1 MDTCVVKHFN
11 KPAPSSYAPTGR
23 ELRSAFFRSSERGF
37 SGFVMD
43 PSDLYRKFAVEI
55 LVDGYPVRVVRADAA
70 VHDLNTERVGDG
82 CYGFSCSL
90 DDEVLNEAAVV
101 EARLANLGTGVGVP
115 IALAR
120 PSDRAANQSA
130 RATVSWLGGL
140 RFSGWI
146 GGRQETAIVDVLVD
160 GALVTRVRAS
170 GWCHIG
176 GSEQDSGAVRAFDF
190 HLPEKFADGDVHR
203 LTLVDKA
210 GENVGEGPAFFI
222 AYADGLRAAIVGLGV
237 SEQERLRADLFD
249 RLLPMSVPF
258 SEYPA
263 WRDRLPM
270 PSTPASMSRVGVIM
284 VGNGRTDDTLATL
297 EQQAGVDWVA
307 AVLPSTSETTGFCPK
322 LAQEFLQGDGA
333 ECEFVVFTF
342 AGTLFAS
349 PALQRIAEAFER
361 FKNAK
366 AVYCD
371 LEIRSGD
378 GSTWPLALP
387 AFDYERMLEQ
397 GYCAHLFALRH
408 SVAESALGHG
418 AANLYRLINSI
429 RDNDAASSCEIVHL
443 PNPLG
448 TLPEFDKTAA
458 RTALISATRAHL
470 RCRDRSVEVRPG
482 VCGIFPAV
490 HIIRKPPAVR
500 TTIIIP
506 TRNRRDLL
514 NDCVESIRPA
524 LTRSNAEILIVD
536 NDSTDPDALDYLA
549 KAKKQRVKVLHV
561 SGEFNFPR
569 LNNLAARSTRGDV
582 LCFLNN
588 DVKAL
593 DDLWLSEML
602 SRLAADD
609 VGAVGALLVWPSGI
623 VQHGGVVLGPSFAAT
638 HAFNDR
644 IAGDTGYG
652 DLLNVAHEC
661 SAVTA
666 ACMITRRRDYIAV
679 GGMDELRFP
688 VNFNDVDYCLKLRA
702 RGKRIVFTPHARLV
716 HLESASR
723 GSKIKTNQKERFERE
738 LRNLRTKWGSA
749 LAADPYYSPIL
760 SLDPVPFSAL
770 AWPAR
775 KMEPRTNDPPVP
787 SQIPDG
793 F

>member
-1 MDTCVVKHFN
+1 MDTCIVRHLVKR
-11 KPAPSSYAPTGR
+11 APSPAAPIGR
-23 ELRSAFFRSSERGF
+23 GLRSAFFRSSERGF

-43 PSDLYRKFAVEI
+43 TSDPCRKFAVEI
-55 LVDGYPVRVVRADAA
+55 LLDGYPVQIVRADAA
-70 VHDLNTERVGDG
+70 VHDLNTEQVGDG
-82 CYGFSCSL
+82 YYGFSCSL
-90 DDEVLNEAAVV
+90 HDEVLNETAVV
-101 EARLANLGTGVGVP
+101 EARLANLGASVGVP

-120 PSDRAANQSA
+120 PSDREANHSA

-146 GGRQETAIVDVLVD
+146 GGRKETAIADVLVD

-170 GWCHIG
+170 SWCHIG
-176 GSEQDSGAVRAFDF
+176 SSEQDSCAVRAFDF

-203 LTLVDKA
+203 LTLVNKT
-210 GENVGEGPAFFI
+210 GENIVECPVFFI
-222 AYADGLRAAIVGLGV
+222 AYPDRLRAALVGQGV

-258 SEYPA
+258 SEYHA
-263 WRDRLPM
+263 WRDRLPI
-270 PSTPASMSRVGVIM
+270 PSNPTLMSRGGVIM
-284 VGNGRTDDTLATL
+284 VGKGKTENTLATL
-297 EQQAGVDWVA
+297 EQQIDIGWVA
-307 AVLPSTSETTGFCPK
+307 ASLPPTSETTGFCPK
-322 LAQEFLQGDGA
+322 LAQEFLRNDGA

-342 AGTLFAS
+342 AGTLFAPS
-349 PALQRIAEAFER
+349 ALVRIAEVFEQ
-361 FKNAK
+361 FDGAQ

-378 GSTWPLALP
+378 GSAWPLALP

-408 SVAESALGHG
+408 SVAERALCEG
-418 AANLYRLINSI
+418 AANLYRLINCI
-429 RDNDAASSCEIVHL
+429 RDNDAASSREIVHL

-458 RTALISATRAHL
+458 RTALISATREHL
-470 RCRDRSVEVRPG
+470 WRRDKSVEVKPS

-490 HIIRKPPAVR
+490 RILRKPPTVR
-500 TTIIIP
+500 TTVIIP

-514 NDCVESIRPA
+514 DGCVESIRPA
-524 LTRSNAEILIVD
+524 LKRSNAEILIVD
-536 NDSTDPDALDYLA
+536 NDSTDPDMLDYLA
-549 KAKKQRVKVLHV
+549 KAKNQRVKVLRV

-569 LNNLAARSTRGDV
+569 LNNLAAKSARGDV

-588 DVKAL
+588 DIKAL
-593 DDLWLSEML
+593 DDQWLSEML

-644 IAGDTGYG
+644 IASDTGYG

-666 ACMITRRRDYIAV
+666 ACMVTWRRDYLSV

-702 RGKRIVFTPHARLV
+702 RGKRIVFTPHARLI

-738 LRNLRTKWGSA
+738 LQNLRAKWGGA
-749 LAADPYYSPIL
+749 LVADPYYSPIL

-775 KMEPRTNDPPVP
+775 TMKPRTNDPPVAL
-787 SQIPDG
+787 QIPNG